1 MVEGLQKL
9 KPGILRINKYAVLK
23 CLSLSQEE
31 MMDFE
36 TLHRCTGIEGKRLVT
51 ALGRLIDWKDIRRDK
66 SKKPT
71 TYTITKAGYR
81 KLKYFERNGFE
92 KYWHLET

>member
-1 MVEGLQKL
+1 MVGLQGL
-9 KPGILRINKYAVLK
+9 KPGAVRINKYAVLK

-31 MMDFE
+31 RLDFKI
-36 TLHRCTGIEGKRLVT
+36 LHQYTGIDDKRLVT
-51 ALGRLIDWKDIRRDK
+51 ALGRLLNQHDIKRDK
-66 SKKPT
+66 SKKFT
-71 TYTITKAGYR
+71 IYTITKAGYR